1 MENRV
6 DQLEEELLWNMDSLT
21 TNILSF
27 LSILHN
33 IKENKIPETFSYHAV
48 LSSLKHL
55 NAFIEQ
61 HGKEISFLS
70 SALLDELVKQ
80 KQLHQIILFETS
92 SSLQ

>member
-1 MENRV
+1 M
-6 DQLEEELLWNMDSLT
+6 EEELLWNMDSLT

-48 LSSLKHL
+48 LSSFKHL